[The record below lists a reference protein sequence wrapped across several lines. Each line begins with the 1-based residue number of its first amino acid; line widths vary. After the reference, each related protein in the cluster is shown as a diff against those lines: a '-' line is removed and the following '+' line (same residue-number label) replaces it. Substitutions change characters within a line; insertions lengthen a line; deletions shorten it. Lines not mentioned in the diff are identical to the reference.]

1 MSRTITTTLITMTTM
16 RKHGGRGGGVFGLD
30 A

>member
-1 MSRTITTTLITMTTM
+1 MSRSTMTTAITMTTM
-16 RKHGGRGGGVFGLD
+16 RKHGGRGGGVSGLD